1 MALSDIQR
9 ADITKRLTEYCDAKV
24 PERVRDR
31 VRLCFRIGASDVVLF
46 EERPRFNRPKEWG
59 EENVAKFRYVASR
72 REWRLYCVFRDLRW
86 HKYEPLPS
94 ASDFDTLLAEV
105 DEDPTC
111 IFWG

>member
-24 PERVRDR
+24 PERVRDQ

-72 REWRLYCVFRDLRW
+72 REWWLYCQYSDLKW
-86 HKYEPLPS
+86 HEYRPRF
-94 ASDFDTLLAEV
+94 AAARFQTLLQEV
-105 DEDPTC
+105 DEDPTG